1 MSTANGNLTHDMEEG
16 RVKEPQ
22 QDAKLSYDA
31 NSGLSCAEVF
41 LYIVSLLWLLLT
53 FPLTIWFQFVQIQ
66 QYERGVKFRFGK
78 RKQGEAEQPGI
89 LFRMPFVDEVTV
101 LDLRTRAFDVPPQQI
116 LTKDSV
122 SVNLDAVVYFHIE
135 DPVKAACNVRDF
147 DHSTKLLA
155 TTTMRT
161 ILGTKTMDEL
171 LTDRENIAKDIY
183 ATMDEPVK
191 PWGIAIERVELKDVV
206 LPVNLQRAMAAEAE
220 AIRDAKAK
228 IVAAKGE
235 QDASRALTEA
245 ATVISESSGAMQLR
259 YLQTLHAISAE
270 KNSTI
275 IFPLPMDILS
285 ALTNSKTS

>member
-1 MSTANGNLTHDMEEG
+1 MSSTTEQDHLMEEG
-16 RVKEPQ
+16 EVRNPKV
-22 QDAKLSYDA
+22 DDKLAYDA
-31 NSGLSCAEVF
+31 TSETSGLERF
-41 LYIVSLLWLLLT
+41 LSIVAFVWAIIS
-53 FPLTIWFQFVQIQ
+53 FPLTVWFRLRRVH

-78 RKQGEAEQPGI
+78 RKRGEAERPGMHYV
-89 LFRMPFVDEVTV
+89 MPFVEEMYV
-101 LDLRTRAFDVPPQQI
+101 LDMRTKAFDVPPQQI

-122 SVNLDAVVYFHIE
+122 SCMIDAVVYYHVR
-135 DPVKAACNVRDF
+135 DPVMAACNVRNF
-147 DHSTKLLA
+147 DQCTRLLA

-171 LTDRENIAKDIY
+171 LTDRDNIAKDIF
-183 ATMDEPVK
+183 ATMDEPVR
-191 PWGIAIERVELKDVV
+191 PWGIQIERVELKDVI
-206 LPVNLQRAMAAEAE
+206 LPANLQRAMAAEAE

-245 ATVISESSGAMQLR
+245 ATVISESTGAMQLR

-275 IFPLPMDILS
+275 IFPLPMEIYSL
-285 ALTNSKTS
+285 L

>member
-1 MSTANGNLTHDMEEG
+1 MSSHDRLVEEG
-16 RVKEPQ
+16 VVGQP
-22 QDAKLSYDA
+22 KLEENLAYDVA
-31 NSGLSCAEVF
+31 SGTSGLERF
-41 LYIVSLLWLLLT
+41 LSIASWTWAMIT
-53 FPLTIWFQFVQIQ
+53 FPLTFNRIKKIQ

-78 RKQGEAEQPGI
+78 RTQAASKAPGMRYI
-89 LFRMPFVDEVTV
+89 MPFIEELKIVDM
-101 LDLRTRAFDVPPQQI
+101 RTIAWDVPHQQI
-116 LTKDSV
+116 ITKDSV
-122 SVNLDAVVYFHIE
+122 SVHVDAVVYYRVR
-135 DPVKAACNVRDF
+135 DPVKAACNVERV
-147 DHSTKLLA
+147 HATTRLLA
-155 TTTMRT
+155 TTTVRT
-161 ILGTKTMDEL
+161 VLGTKTMDEL
-171 LTDRENIAKDIY
+171 LTDRENIAKDIF
-183 ATMDEPVK
+183 ASMDEPVK
-191 PWGIAIERVELKDVV
+191 PWGVHIERVELKGVV

-245 ATVISESSGAMQLR
+245 ATVIGESPGAMQLR